1 MDGRQSVRVPSNAL
15 ATFASGVDFVFI
27 SMRPSPLVS
36 PLDRHFSP
44 SPSLVSFSC
53 SKCSRLFLH
62 VFAPTLIA
70 RCCKSPSIKTPSHL
84 DSFD

>member
-36 PLDRHFSP
+36 PLGRQFSP
-44 SPSLVSFSC
+44 SPSLVFMLEVLSFDSPCVCFDTDCALLQVAVNQDSFS
-53 SKCSRLFLH
+53 F
-62 VFAPTLIA
+62 V
-70 RCCKSPSIKTPSHL
+70 HL
-84 DSFD
+84 